1 MTEKV
6 WDMVPN
12 DTKNVNGIEVF
23 KNNIRKWNRVNYH
36 CNLCLDYISRVRYVN
51 KF

>member
-1 MTEKV
+1 MAQKV

-12 DTKNVNGIEVF
+12 YTKNVNGIEVF
-23 KNNIRKWNRVNYH
+23 KNSRKWNQVNCH
-36 CNLCLDYISRVRYVN
+36 C